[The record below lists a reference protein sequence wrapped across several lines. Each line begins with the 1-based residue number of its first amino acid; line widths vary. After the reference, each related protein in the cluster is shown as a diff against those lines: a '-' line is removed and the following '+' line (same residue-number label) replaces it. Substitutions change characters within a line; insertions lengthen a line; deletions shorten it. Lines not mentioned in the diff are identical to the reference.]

1 MVESIRNPERVL
13 IEGRDAFG
21 EPILVAQADTGAP
34 EEPETGSPSQT
45 AGTETD
51 TTAPT
56 RTVIEVENG
65 EILRLPAEASVD
77 QPRINGTDLE
87 FVQPDGSIIVVPNGA
102 ITGLTIFIGDV
113 EIPAQT
119 VATLFEANGIETAAG
134 PGGPGNAR
142 GSGGNFE
149 VPVGGIGDA
158 FNIGDLLPPTA
169 LAFARPENRE
179 LFEGL
184 LDDEPTIGAN
194 GAVFLDDDNLVGSS
208 GFGLLALNE
217 ESHSVSGQLVFD
229 YGRDGEGSV
238 LLTGATFPPELGL
251 TFQIENGGA
260 LLIILQD
267 GRPVVQVE
275 LTDTVSGDFVVTQ
288 LDNIL
293 HPDGT
298 TEDEVAFSVS
308 FTVTDGNG
316 DAATGSLQIIVD
328 DDVPEVF
335 LEAVDYRDGQS
346 EGFNPIQLQLDE
358 TVGKDRAASDE
369 ITDGNGA
376 DDDVGGAFDP
386 INLTMSVDGATDKA
400 FGALGTQTGSEG
412 GNGALAGMF
421 NSMVWLGADDGEVFH
436 DFALK
441 LTGAGAE
448 GEAPSGVAT
457 SLKVTALDGT
467 PFEGAS
473 DEART
478 IFLFQEADGSVTGR
492 VGGPEGY
499 IALRITIEGADD
511 PSTAALKVYQLIPLE
526 HGDEALHDEQIALA
540 LVGNG
545 EGDSPALTVDYTIR
559 AVDGD
564 TDEASA
570 NASITL
576 ADTSSTNAT
585 GAIVFDD
592 DGPMVQVT
600 ANEGFALSHD
610 ESLLPQGD
618 ADDLVLSEEI
628 LDLFAPVQNVGVDPH
643 HPLGRPL
650 GYAESETAALT
661 LLDVDFGSDGAA
673 QSGAMIYSLTLI
685 DEDGQPT
692 DGPLDSGLET
702 TDGTAIYLYNEGGFI
717 VGRYEDDGV
726 DRAAFAIRIGEDGKV
741 GMLQYVSLEHPDNL
755 QKDED
760 VSLADMEGGLHAT
773 VTVTDGDGDKASASV
788 DIGGAISFQDDGP
801 NIVASPR
808 LNFGLLIDE
817 TAGNQ
822 AQSDDVTGP
831 LSVFD
836 AIADKGVDLDSSGPL
851 GFAVETRSP
860 IFFIPIYGVDG
871 PGTTPV
877 DYALNVTN
885 TVSGLAV
892 TDGSPIVLVA
902 ETDGTNTWIV
912 GRVQGG
918 DFDGDAAFALHID
931 PVTGHMSVVQ
941 YLSLDHVAGNP
952 NDVISL
958 ASGSISATVTIT
970 DGDGD
975 YASRTFDISGK
986 VSFRDDGPTMIGNAS
1001 FSAAVD
1007 EDGLGIPANLSDGNE
1022 DGAPAR
1028 PGEVSGSG
1036 SNVYASADGALQSL
1050 VNFGVDGFGSF
1061 SIKTTAAAATA
1072 HTSKGEAIV
1081 VSGSGST
1088 LYGYVEGAGGSGYQA
1103 GDRLIFTL
1111 ELQPDGSFTFTLNDQ
1126 IDHPTLNGLAGD
1138 NSENLLTSKIDLSAF
1153 VEATDGDGDTIPLGA
1168 GSFSIDVR
1176 DDIPVVSARDAGE
1189 TSTTETETLI
1199 FDLKGGNDVVGG
1211 IITGSTKGLWVT
1223 GDNLSGNDDTA
1234 NTSNNSIGI
1243 GQGQSIDEGPEVL
1256 TVEFFENVDIPNGG
1270 GTPTHGDAYEANVF
1284 RFKIDAAEK
1293 QQNDDAVVFI
1303 QVLDVNGNP
1312 ILPANYT
1319 VSAPAGAIVHDLYV
1333 GGIHV
1338 GFVFENV
1345 PDNSGFT
1352 IASAAG
1358 FSGVKIG
1365 NYNGF
1370 TFDGDAAGTDKT
1382 LSTGNSFKVYDVGA
1396 DVHTTIVTTETF
1408 NVVHD
1413 ETVGVDADADDI
1425 AGPFA
1430 PGVIGIARSSI
1441 SVLDPGSL
1449 FSGTVGAD
1457 EDGVF
1462 TFAIT
1467 DADGN
1472 PFDPLDETDSGL
1484 KTLSGDPILIHTD
1497 VNGDLIGSA
1506 DGVDIFRVS
1515 VDEDGFVLVTQYEP
1529 IAHDLDGSSTTAFD
1543 DGARITAALHI
1554 TATLTDFDG
1563 DAVSATSPVALV
1575 VEFQDDGPV
1584 AYANVNTITEGS
1596 TDPVT
1601 GNVLTDDVDDKLGTD
1616 GGSVT
1621 GIRLGTEG
1629 AGGTFT
1635 AVGNAPT
1642 IINGAYGQLTLNAD
1656 GSYSYQL
1663 TAASIPVDVT
1673 TETFTYRITDGDGD
1687 FDLAELVI
1695 TLNQDQRV
1703 PEVSGDTGIVY
1714 ENGLPGGTQEGTANE
1729 TDTTGTFQLDA
1740 NGEAFTL
1747 TIAGTNFTSATL
1759 IAGPFPMGNVDTGE
1773 GLLTLT
1779 GYNAGTGEVSY
1790 SYTLKAPLTHS
1801 GQGVGTNLTDTIP
1814 VTVTDATGD
1823 SASTNL
1829 IIAIVDD
1836 LPGAVGDTQAQA
1848 TENDPVVVD
1857 VFTNDTAGADG
1868 VDLATGIALV
1878 DGSLS
1883 GSGSLVYNGDGTFT
1897 YTPASGEEGEVTFEY
1912 EITDGDGDTSRATVT
1927 IGLEDDSTPSV
1938 SVVSAQGDDGVVW
1951 ESALLDGS
1959 GGGDLT
1965 AQGSLNIV
1973 HSGADTTAKIEVQ
1986 DKDGIWVEIAA
1997 NGTIV
2002 QGVYGQVSVNT
2013 DGSWTYT
2020 LGDNTL
2026 DHDELDQTGGDDQVQ
2041 DAFAVRVTDSDGDV
2055 TDGSA
2060 QILVQI
2066 NDDGPSAV
2074 GDTQAQAT
2082 ENDPVVVDVFTNDT
2096 AGADGVDLATGIALV
2111 DGSLSG
2117 SGSLVYNGDGTF
2129 TYTPASGE
2137 EGEVTFEYEITDG
2150 DGDTSRATVT
2160 IGLEDDSTPSVSVVS
2175 AQGDDGVVWES
2186 ALLDGSGGGD
2196 LTAQGS
2202 LNIVHSGA
2210 DTTAKIEV
2218 QDKDGIW
2225 VEIAANGTIVQGVY
2239 GQVSVNTDGSWTY
2252 TLGDN
2257 TLDHDELDQT
2267 GGDDQVQ
2274 DAFAVRVTDSDGDV
2288 TDGSAQ
2294 ILVQINDDGPS
2305 FIAADYNGAT
2315 AGNGVSPT
2323 VSTGSTSATGDLVFQ
2338 FGADGPKLPAEDIV
2352 FGTNTAP
2359 AGLTYTIVGNEL
2371 TATINAGG
2379 AEAFTVV
2386 LNADDSFDF
2395 EITQAGLVFFAGASP
2410 TPLTFNV
2417 LGVDGDGDSAPG
2429 SFTVNVDGYSAPT
2442 GSEDPALVTVDEAA
2456 LDLVEDAND
2465 LAAGEVIGTSPT
2477 SDAES
2482 SSTAV
2487 SFTAGS
2493 LALTTFAFAT
2503 PTGGNAP
2510 VISGLDN
2517 LGSVSWSVDLDGRL
2531 VGTIGGTVAIILAI
2545 AGGASIAA
2553 ETSGT
2558 VDVEVTLTDAF
2569 PHENSPDADSL
2580 VISNIVVTASDGV
2593 TTVSSTVNVTVLDDE
2608 PVFDGVMNAVVGN
2621 ENNTVVTGL
2630 HGLSLG
2636 TDGLGSI
2643 DVEALT
2649 AISGVTYLPVVDLVD
2664 GSARLTA
2671 QVNGTDFFILTVKP
2685 DGTYDFELINARA
2698 SVPESFTF
2706 GSVSGGQST
2715 VQFTVGAAT
2724 FSAVDSNG
2732 DSQIGSAEELKP
2744 TSNGFGIANANLN
2757 PGEEFRVSFPSAIES
2772 VNFTVNKAGG
2782 PAFSMIW
2789 VTSSGESGTVST
2801 TTTGLVSVNPTQDFT
2816 WIEFSVTG
2824 GQAKLDTFGYS
2835 KLVIPGDMQL
2845 EFDISGVD
2853 ADGDPSVHQTLQV
2866 ELLGSSS
2873 TNMEGSSGD
2882 DVIGGTSLANTLS
2895 GLAGD
2900 DILSGLAGND
2910 ILTGGDG
2917 DDILIGGLGTD
2928 TMTGGNNADTFVIG
2942 SDSGTGAI
2950 KDIIADYD
2958 HAEGDIVDLSALL
2971 DDALIDSGN
2980 VGQYVRVV
2988 DTGADGN
2995 LQVDLNGATG
3005 GANWVDVATL
3015 TGNGTIGASIDIK
3028 IDNEDYTIS
3037 VTI

>member
-2066 NDDGPSAV
+2066 NDDGPS
-2074 GDTQAQAT
+2074 
-2082 ENDPVVVDVFTNDT
+2082 
-2096 AGADGVDLATGIALV
+2096 
-2111 DGSLSG
+2111 
-2117 SGSLVYNGDGTF
+2117 
-2129 TYTPASGE
+2129 
-2137 EGEVTFEYEITDG
+2137 
-2150 DGDTSRATVT
+2150 
-2160 IGLEDDSTPSVSVVS
+2160 
-2175 AQGDDGVVWES
+2175 
-2186 ALLDGSGGGD
+2186 
-2196 LTAQGS
+2196 
-2202 LNIVHSGA
+2202 
-2210 DTTAKIEV
+2210 
-2218 QDKDGIW
+2218 
-2225 VEIAANGTIVQGVY
+2225 
-2239 GQVSVNTDGSWTY
+2239 
-2252 TLGDN
+2252 
-2257 TLDHDELDQT
+2257 
-2267 GGDDQVQ
+2267 
-2274 DAFAVRVTDSDGDV
+2274 
-2288 TDGSAQ
+2288 
-2294 ILVQINDDGPS
+2294 